1 MEEIEKL
8 VDQNF
13 YCTRADF
20 YRTAIRDRLRYEI
33 VKKKDKEALK
43 LREKFGLTY

>member
-1 MEEIEKL
+1 MEEIEEL
-8 VDQNF
+8 VAQNF

-33 VKKKDKEALK
+33 VKAKDRDALK
-43 LREKFGLTY
+43 IREKFGLTY